1 MAKKVEN
8 LALAVGRRKT
18 SIARVYLR
26 KGKGQVIVNKKP
38 IEEYFAI
45 EFNKNWALDPLMVTD
60 SASMYDIL
68 VNVQGGGISGQS
80 GAIRHAIA
88 RSLAE
93 LSDQNKKVLKANGML
108 TRDPRMVERKKYGH
122 KKARKSFQFSK
133 R

>member
-1 MAKKVEN
+1 MAKKIEN

-26 KGKGQVIVNKKP
+26 KGKGQVIVNQKP
-38 IEEYFAI
+38 VEEYFSI
-45 EFNKNWALDPLMVTD
+45 EFNKTWALAPLMVTD

-68 VNVQGGGISGQS
+68 INVQGGGISGQS